1 MTELWDIYDE
11 NAKPTG
17 EVVERTDAILPAGKY
32 HIVVHIWLYN
42 DKGEVL
48 IQQRAPHVY
57 WMPGKW
63 ATTGGS
69 VISGEDS
76 KAGAIREVQEELGIT
91 LQPSDLKFISR
102 VKRKSALTDIYVAK
116 TDATLSNMKLEDAVD
131 AVKYV
136 NVMDLHEMIDYGT
149 FVDYMETECYTAQV
163 MQRIFD
169 KVESRKTS
177 L

>member
-1 MTELWDIYDE
+1 MTELWDIYD
-11 NAKPTG
+11 AAGKPTG
-17 EVVERTDAILPAGKY
+17 EVLERTDDILPAGKY
-32 HIVVHIWLYN
+32 HVVVHIWLYN

-48 IQQRAPHVY
+48 IQKRAPHVF

-76 KAGAIREVQEELGIT
+76 KTGALREVQEELGIT

-102 VKRKSALTDIYVAK
+102 VTRKSAFTDIYVAK
-116 TDATLSNMKLEDAVD
+116 TNATLATMKLEDAVD

-136 NVMDLHEMIDYGT
+136 NVMDLHEMIDYGH
-149 FVDYMETECYTAQV
+149 FVDYMETESYTANV

-169 KVESRKTS
+169 KVEKR
-177 L
+177 